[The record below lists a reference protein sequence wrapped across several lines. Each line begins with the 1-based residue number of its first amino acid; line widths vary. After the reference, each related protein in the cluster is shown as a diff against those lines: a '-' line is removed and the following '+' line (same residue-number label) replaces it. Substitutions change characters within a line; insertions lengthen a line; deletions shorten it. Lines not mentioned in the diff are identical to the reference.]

1 MSNVQR
7 IIANPVVIQASI
19 ANGESQSGAIPIGGR
34 TYVAITVSPQ
44 WTAAALT
51 FLASNEEG
59 GTFLPVYKEDGTEL
73 TIASANVV
81 VSRNIGLGALM
92 QYLSPFKFI
101 KLRSGTA
108 ATPVNQDAARP
119 FLIHTK

>member
-108 ATPVNQDAARP
+108 ATPVNQAAARP

>member
-19 ANGESQSGAIPIGGR
+19 KLGEALSTVIPLGGR
-34 TYVAITVSPQ
+34 TYMAITVSPE
-44 WTAAALT
+44 WTEAALT

-73 TIASANVV
+73 TITSANVV
-81 VSRNIGLGALM
+81 ASRNIGMGALM
-92 QYLSPFKFI
+92 QYLSPFKYI

-108 ATPVNQDAARP
+108 ASPVNQAAARP

>member
-19 ANGESQSGAIPIGGR
+19 ANGESQSTAIPLGGR

-51 FLASNEEG
+51 FLASNEEA

-73 TIASANVV
+73 TIASDNVV

-108 ATPVNQDAARP
+108 ATPVNQAAARP